1 MKNGSNDEFCLEN
14 VLGQILYGI
23 ECLFM
28 FRNVWMNLGIKFGHW
43 KSKLEF
49 WGENG
54 SFSRD

>member
-43 KSKLEF
+43 EVKIGVL
-49 WGENG
+49 G
-54 SFSRD
+54 